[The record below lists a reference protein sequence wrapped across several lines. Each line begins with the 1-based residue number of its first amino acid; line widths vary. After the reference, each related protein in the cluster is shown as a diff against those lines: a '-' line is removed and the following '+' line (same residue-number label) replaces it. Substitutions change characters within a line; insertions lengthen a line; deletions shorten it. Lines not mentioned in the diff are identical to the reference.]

1 MFTGKEL
8 LMLIVD
14 EQTNMLYQY
23 NSNKPLNLADSES
36 ELGIILCTPTVKLP
50 ASMKMPVFLVTLDN
64 CI

>member
-1 MFTGKEL
+1 
-8 LMLIVD
+8 MLIVD